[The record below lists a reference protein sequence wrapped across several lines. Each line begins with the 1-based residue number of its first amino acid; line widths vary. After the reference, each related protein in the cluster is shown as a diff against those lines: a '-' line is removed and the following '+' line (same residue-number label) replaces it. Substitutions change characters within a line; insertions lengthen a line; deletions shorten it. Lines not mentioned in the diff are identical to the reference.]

1 MGETM
6 QSTMKKRKHRLLR
19 RLLRRKTGVAGL
31 VMLVAILIL
40 AILAPWVAPY
50 DPQDLSATE
59 MRLRPS
65 KMHLLGTDHLGRDI
79 LSRILYGARNSLL
92 VGFSIALLSGTVGVL
107 VGSVSAY
114 IPKAGS
120 VLMRIVDALMA
131 FPVLILA
138 LALMTITG
146 ESSMTNVIIAL
157 GIVYSPRMARTAYGL
172 ALRVKEFSFIEAA
185 GALGATRWRILSH
198 HLIPNLIAPIIIQL
212 TFTCAMSILG
222 AASLDF
228 LGVGSPPYIPS
239 WGGMISEGR
248 GFMRTAPW
256 ITTFPGL
263 FLAALVLS
271 LNLLGDSLRDSLD
284 PRLRG
289 VL

>member
-1 MGETM
+1 M
-6 QSTMKKRKHRLLR
+6 RKAKNELVR
-19 RLLRRKTGVAGL
+19 RILRRKTGVAGL
-31 VMLVAILIL
+31 VVLVAIIL
-40 AILAPWVAPY
+40 LAVAASWVAPY

-59 MRLRPS
+59 MRQPPG
-65 KMHLLGTDHLGRDI
+65 KAHLLGTDHLGRDI
-79 LSRILYGARNSLL
+79 LSRVLYGSRNSLL
-92 VGFSIALLSGTVGVL
+92 IGFSIALISGTVGV
-107 VGSVSAY
+107 VAGAAAAY
-114 IPKAGS
+114 FSKLGM
-120 VLMRIVDALMA
+120 VLMRFIDAMMA
-131 FPVLILA
+131 FPVIILA
-138 LALMTITG
+138 LAMVAITG
-146 ESSMTNVIIAL
+146 RSSMTNVIIAL
-157 GIVYSPRMARTAYGL
+157 VVVYSPRMARTAYGL
-172 ALRVKEFSFIEAA
+172 SLRIKEFTFVEAA
-185 GALGATRWRILSH
+185 RALGVSHARILYR

-212 TFTCAMSILG
+212 TFTCAMAILS

-256 ITTFPGL
+256 ITIFPGL

-271 LNLLGDSLRDSLD
+271 LNLLGDTLRDSLD

>member
-1 MGETM
+1 MR
-6 QSTMKKRKHRLLR
+6 STRHALAR
-19 RLLRRKTGVAGL
+19 RILRRKTGVAGL
-31 VMLVAILIL
+31 VMLIAIMVLAVVAS
-40 AILAPWVAPY
+40 WVAPY
-50 DPQDLSATE
+50 DPQDLNATE
-59 MRLRPS
+59 MRQPPS
-65 KMHLLGTDHLGRDI
+65 KAHLLGTDHLGRDI
-79 LSRILYGARNSLL
+79 LSRILYGSRNSLL

-107 VGSVSAY
+107 VGAVSAY
-114 IPKAGS
+114 IPSIG
-120 VLMRIVDALMA
+120 VILMRFVDALMA
-131 FPVLILA
+131 FPVIILA
-138 LALMTITG
+138 LALMAITG
-146 ESSMTNVIIAL
+146 QSSMTNVIIAL
-157 GIVYSPRMARTAYGL
+157 AVVYSPRMARTAYGL
-172 ALRVKEFSFIEAA
+172 SLRIKEFTFIEAA
-185 GALGATRWRILSH
+185 SALGVSRWRILYR

-228 LGVGSPPYIPS
+228 LGVGTPPYIPS

>member
-1 MGETM
+1 
-6 QSTMKKRKHRLLR
+6 MKHSKHMLMR
-19 RLLRRKTGVAGL
+19 RLLKRKTGITGL
-31 VMLVAILIL
+31 VVLVAM
-40 AILAPWVAPY
+40 AILAVVASWVAPY
-50 DPQDLSATE
+50 DPQELSAAE
-59 MRLRPS
+59 MRQPPS
-65 KMHLLGTDHLGRDI
+65 KSHLLGTDHLGRDI
-79 LSRILYGARNSLL
+79 LSRVLYGSRTSF
-92 VGFSIALLSGTVGVL
+92 VIGFSISLLSGTVGVL
-107 VGSVSAY
+107 AGAASAY
-114 IPKAGS
+114 FPKLGT
-120 VLMRIVDALMA
+120 VLMRFVDAMMA
-131 FPVLILA
+131 FPVIILA
-138 LALMTITG
+138 LAMMAISG
-146 ESSMTNVIIAL
+146 RSSMTNVIIAL
-157 GIVYSPRMARTAYGL
+157 AIVYSPRMARTAYGL
-172 ALRVKEFSFIEAA
+172 SLRIKEFTFIEAA
-185 GALGATRWRILSH
+185 RALGVPHTRILYR

-212 TFTCAMSILG
+212 TFTCAMAILA

-228 LGVGSPPYIPS
+228 LGVGTPPYIPS